1 MWIVRNSGQFDYL
14 IKKSDMKSISPRV
27 LRNIVA
33 FLFIVGLILL
43 SLGGVLR
50 PFLGIIMD
58 PFVTAQRWLSERFM
72 AVYDFFT
79 LPRDVTELLQ
89 RNAQLE
95 NEVSHLQ
102 SQVIQ
107 LQEQL
112 REAEVLYSL
121 LDFARSRPQ
130 DQYIAAA
137 VIGKDP
143 SPFLHYVIIDHGSD
157 DGIQHGMPVVTQQG
171 LVGRVDAVTASASRI
186 QLITDTES
194 IVNVHLQNQNEDAQ
208 VEGSITGDITLGM
221 VSQNITLNPGD
232 ILLTSGLGGNYP
244 TDILVGQ
251 IINVE
256 KTENELFQTA
266 SVQPVID
273 FAGLRAVLLI
283 TNFKTINIQPLI
295 PIPVQ

>member
-1 MWIVRNSGQFDYL
+1 MN
-14 IKKSDMKSISPRV
+14 SISPRT
-27 LRNIVA
+27 LRYVVA
-33 FLFIVGLILL
+33 FLIIIGIILL
-43 SLGGVLR
+43 SLGGVIR
-50 PFLGIIMD
+50 PFLGVVMD
-58 PFVTAQRWLSERFM
+58 PFVTAQRWLSQRFM

-95 NEVSHLQ
+95 NELSHLQ

-112 REAEVLYSL
+112 RETEVLYSL

-171 LVGRVDAVTASASRI
+171 LVGRVAAVTASASRI
-186 QLITDTES
+186 RLITDPKS
-194 IVNVHLQNQNEDAQ
+194 VVNVHLQNQNEDALA
-208 VEGSITGDITLGM
+208 EGSVTGEVTLGM
-221 VSQNITLNPGD
+221 VSQNVTLNPGD
-232 ILLTSGLGGNYP
+232 ILLTSGLGGNFP

-251 IINVE
+251 VINVE
-256 KTENELFQTA
+256 KTENDLFQSA

-273 FAGLRAVLLI
+273 FAALRAVLVI
-283 TNFKTINIQPLI
+283 KNFKTINIQPLL
-295 PIPVQ
+295 PVTVQ

>member
-1 MWIVRNSGQFDYL
+1 
-14 IKKSDMKSISPRV
+14 MKSISPRT
-27 LRNIVA
+27 LRNVVA
-33 FLFIVGLILL
+33 VLFIIGLILL
-43 SLGGVLR
+43 SLGGLLR
-50 PFLGIIMD
+50 PFIGIIMD
-58 PFVTAQRWLSERFM
+58 PFVTAQRWISERFM

-107 LQEQL
+107 SQEQL

-157 DGIQHGMPVVTQQG
+157 DGIQYGMPVVTQQG

-186 QLITDTES
+186 QLITDPES
-194 IVNVHLQNQNEDAQ
+194 IVNVRLQNQNEDAQ

-221 VSQNITLNPGD
+221 VSQNITLNSGE

-251 IINVE
+251 VVSVE

-266 SVQPVID
+266 SIQAVID
-273 FAGLRAVLLI
+273 FTTLRAVLVI

>member
-1 MWIVRNSGQFDYL
+1 
-14 IKKSDMKSISPRV
+14 
-27 LRNIVA
+27 
-33 FLFIVGLILL
+33 
-43 SLGGVLR
+43 
-50 PFLGIIMD
+50 
-58 PFVTAQRWLSERFM
+58 M

-89 RNAQLE
+89 RNAKLE

-102 SQVIQ
+102 SQLIQ

-157 DGIQHGMPVVTQQG
+157 DGIRYGMPVVTQQG
-171 LVGRVDAVTASASRI
+171 LVGRVNAVTARASRV
-186 QLITDTES
+186 QLITDQES
-194 IVNVHLQNQNEDAQ
+194 IVNVRLQNQNEDAQ
-208 VEGSITGDITLGM
+208 IEGSLTGDITLVM
-221 VSQNITLNPGD
+221 VSQNVSLNPGD

-244 TDILVGQ
+244 TDIIVGQ
-251 IINVE
+251 ILNVK

-266 SVQPVID
+266 SVQPVIN
-273 FAGLRAVLLI
+273 FVALRAVLVI
-283 TNFKTINIQPLI
+283 TNFKNINIQPLI
-295 PIPVQ
+295 PAPVQ

>member
-1 MWIVRNSGQFDYL
+1 
-14 IKKSDMKSISPRV
+14 MKTISTRT
-27 LRNIVA
+27 LRNVVA
-33 FLFIVGLILL
+33 VLFVIGLILL

-50 PFLGIIMD
+50 PFLGFIMD
-58 PFVTAQRWLSERFM
+58 PFVTTQRWISERFM

-95 NEVSHLQ
+95 NEVSNLQ

-107 LQEQL
+107 SQEQL

-157 DGIQHGMPVVTQQG
+157 DGVRYGMPVVTQQG
-171 LVGRVDAVTASASRI
+171 LVGRVAAVTASASRI
-186 QLITDTES
+186 QLITDPES
-194 IVNVHLQNQNEDAQ
+194 VVNVRFQNQNEDAQ

-221 VSQNITLNPGD
+221 VSQNINIYSGD

-244 TDILVGQ
+244 TDIIVGQ
-251 IINVE
+251 IMSVE

-266 SVQPVID
+266 SIQPVID
-273 FAGLRAVLLI
+273 FATLRAVLVI

>member
-1 MWIVRNSGQFDYL
+1 MN
-14 IKKSDMKSISPRV
+14 SISPRT
-27 LRNIVA
+27 LRYIVA
-33 FLFIVGLILL
+33 LLFIIGLILL
-43 SLGGVLR
+43 ALGGVIR
-50 PFLGIIMD
+50 PFLGVVMD

-89 RNAQLE
+89 KNAQLE
-95 NEVSHLQ
+95 NELSHLQ

-112 REAEVLYSL
+112 RETEVLYSL

-171 LVGRVDAVTASASRI
+171 LVGRVAAVTASASRI
-186 QLITDTES
+186 RLITDPES
-194 IVNVHLQNQNEDAQ
+194 VVNVRLQGQNEDALA
-208 VEGSITGDITLGM
+208 EGSITGDVTLGM
-221 VSQNITLNPGD
+221 VSQNVTLNPGD

-251 IINVE
+251 VVNVE
-256 KTENELFQTA
+256 KTENEIFQTA

-273 FAGLRAVLLI
+273 FVGLRAVLVI
-283 TNFKTINIQPLI
+283 KNFKTINIQPLL
-295 PIPVQ
+295 PVPAQ

>member
-1 MWIVRNSGQFDYL
+1 
-14 IKKSDMKSISPRV
+14 MKSISPRTLQNV
-27 LRNIVA
+27 VA
-33 FLFIVGLILL
+33 LLFIVGLILL
-43 SLGGVLR
+43 SLGGVIR

-58 PFVTAQRWLSERFM
+58 PFVTAQRWISERFM

-107 LQEQL
+107 SQEQL

-143 SPFLHYVIIDHGSD
+143 SPFLYYVIIDHGSD
-157 DGIQHGMPVVTQQG
+157 DGIQYGMPVVTQQG

-186 QLITDTES
+186 QLITDPES
-194 IVNVHLQNQNEDAQ
+194 IVNVRLQNQNEDTQ

-221 VSQNITLNPGD
+221 VSQNITLNSGD

-251 IINVE
+251 IVSVE
-256 KTENELFQTA
+256 KKETELFQTA
-266 SVQPVID
+266 SIQPVID
-273 FAGLRAVLLI
+273 FTALRAVLVI

-295 PIPVQ
+295 PIPIQ

>member
-1 MWIVRNSGQFDYL
+1 
-14 IKKSDMKSISPRV
+14 MKSISTRT
-27 LRNIVA
+27 LRNVVA
-33 FLFIVGLILL
+33 VLFVIGLILL

-50 PFLGIIMD
+50 PFLGLIMD
-58 PFVTAQRWLSERFM
+58 PFVTTQRWISERFM

-95 NEVSHLQ
+95 NEVSNLQ

-107 LQEQL
+107 SQEQL

-143 SPFLHYVIIDHGSD
+143 SPFLHYVIVDHGSD
-157 DGIQHGMPVVTQQG
+157 DGIQYGMPVVTQQG
-171 LVGRVDAVTASASRI
+171 LVGRVAAVTASASRI
-186 QLITDTES
+186 QLITDPES
-194 IVNVHLQNQNEDAQ
+194 IVNVRLQNQNEDAQ

-221 VSQNITLNPGD
+221 VSQNITLNSGD

-251 IINVE
+251 IVSAE

-266 SVQPVID
+266 SIQPVID
-273 FAGLRAVLLI
+273 FTALRAVLVI